1 MNSETREFLE
11 DFQEELREK
20 ADKEEISYANDSIYG
35 MVILLDSA
43 LNDDLTVQE
52 AVAEFIANSYLEIQV
67 DAVETSVVHR

>member
-11 DFQEELREK
+11 YFQEELKEK
-20 ADKEEISYANDSIYG
+20 TDKEEISYTNDSIYG
-35 MVILLDSA
+35 MAILLDRA

-52 AVAEFIANSYLEIQV
+52 AVAEFIANSDLEIQV